1 MRQKVQRASNKQV
14 TLGLQRSLKR
24 DTAYLNPVRPGL
36 QLIKGIVYIGKLTN
50 GRNAVFPK
58 VSNNASSIRNMKK
71 DHTKI
76 LQAQDLKISSIKLA
90 NYVMLKTW
98 YKYGP
103 RLVFGSNA
111 GCSNEEKMK
120 PFMQEFFSATQ
131 HQCRTCFAF
140 VYVTKCTELHEYS
153 HN

>member
-1 MRQKVQRASNKQV
+1 MAA
-14 TLGLQRSLKR
+14 TLFCFF
-24 DTAYLNPVRPGL
+24 T
-36 QLIKGIVYIGKLTN
+36 KL
-50 GRNAVFPK
+50 
-58 VSNNASSIRNMKK
+58 SYNASSIRNMKK

-98 YKYGP
+98 YKCGP

-120 PFMQEFFSATQ
+120 PFMRKFFSATQ
-131 HQCRTCFAF
+131 HHCRTRFDF
-140 VYVTKCTELHEYS
+140 VYVIKCTELHEDS
-153 HN
+153 NN